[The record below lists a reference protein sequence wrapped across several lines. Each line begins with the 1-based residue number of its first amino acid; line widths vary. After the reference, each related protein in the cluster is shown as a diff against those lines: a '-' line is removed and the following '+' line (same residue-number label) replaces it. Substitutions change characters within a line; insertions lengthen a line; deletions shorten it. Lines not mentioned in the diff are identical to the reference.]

1 MFLLKLLLSLIAIVV
16 ATVIAV
22 QNGKAGKD
30 VSNSVSQTPTPVVSV
45 QEPEPAPT
53 TDLTFHIDLLQEDV
67 KKANEELQIAQDE
80 LAESEKNLNEYR
92 DSLGGV
98 GSASVENIIQAA
110 TRAAGV
116 CRGKGNDRT
125 TQVYTEISNR
135 SATCRELVP
144 NFYNADGSDNEEA
157 INEYIDRYITK
168 LTEKQNAVNDAKAKV
183 EAVKAKVS
191 DAQAK
196 LDEAQ
201 ATNEAS
207 VTEVNESGEDVGI
220 SIPLPSQPSI

>member
-30 VSNSVSQTPTPVVSV
+30 VSNSASQTPTPVVSV

-67 KKANEELQIAQDE
+67 KKAQEDVKKANEELQIAQEE
-80 LAESEKNLNEYR
+80 LAESEKNLNKYHKALP
-92 DSLGGV
+92 S
-98 GSASVENIIQAA
+98 GSDTPVDEVIQTAHNA
-110 TRAAGV
+110 LEG

-157 INEYIDRYITK
+157 INEYIDGYITK
-168 LTEKQNAVNDAKAKV
+168 LTEKQNAVNDARAKV
-183 EAVKAKVS
+183 EAAKAKVS

-201 ATNEAS
+201 AKLDEAQAANEAS
-207 VTEVNESGEDVGI
+207 VTE
-220 SIPLPSQPSI
+220 